1 MHYKNIRKSTGWIYN
16 ILVPFVHLEYLMLFR
31 KLFIY
36 NKKGIPSDKPVL
48 IAANHPTAFIDP
60 LFFCFSFDPPVYNM
74 TRGDIFRKPFYRY
87 LMEQCNMF
95 PVYRQ
100 RDGYESRDRNDG
112 VFEYC
117 EKKMLDGVAVNI
129 FVEGEHHLDKRV
141 LRLQKGIARIA
152 FGTYEKHQLDELQII
167 PVGCNYATGD
177 LARDEAKV
185 NVGEPI
191 FVKDYWEA
199 YQANP
204 NGAILQLCTD
214 IRDNL
219 LELCYHIEDPEDD
232 GLADHLLELWRNDH
246 PAKVLPIEERTNGRF
261 LQEKALLNGL
271 NAMQAEPKK
280 NLRSRTSAYFETL
293 SKSGISDEVLMRSG
307 QGSWLWFLFL
317 VIGFV
322 PFLVGH
328 ILSWPF
334 ITLASNI
341 ARSKVKKR
349 EFRTSVLMGVTFVGS
364 IILYMLLIPVAIFIS
379 WKFVL
384 IFVLLYPFLCGFS
397 VIWSERLR
405 LWRGARKALKHP
417 ERANLLQ
424 LRKEIQYESTLGI
437 A

>member
-1 MHYKNIRKSTGWIYN
+1 M
-16 ILVPFVHLEYLMLFR
+16 
-31 KLFIY
+31 
-36 NKKGIPSDKPVL
+36 
-48 IAANHPTAFIDP
+48 
-60 LFFCFSFDPPVYNM
+60 
-74 TRGDIFRKPFYRY
+74 
-87 LMEQCNMF
+87 
-95 PVYRQ
+95 
-100 RDGYESRDRNDG
+100 
-112 VFEYC
+112 
-117 EKKMLDGVAVNI
+117 
-129 FVEGEHHLDKRV
+129 
-141 LRLQKGIARIA
+141 
-152 FGTYEKHQLDELQII
+152 
-167 PVGCNYATGD
+167 
-177 LARDEAKV
+177 
-185 NVGEPI
+185 
-191 FVKDYWEA
+191 KDYWEA

-424 LRKEIQYESTLGI
+424 LRKAVQYESTLGI